1 MKRVVCRYPQKVLWW
16 RSIESSNP
24 LEMFSAKTA
33 GKIRKTQQLAAA
45 HGFQFIIE
53 PVTED
58 FLDRFV
64 PIYSDFIQHISGTLH
79 DVRSAIL
86 HAKHHY
92 PYQVISFYQEKNLL
106 GALIFSNRSDHL
118 AVAYRV
124 VPHRLPVQTPIS
136 ISYVG
141 EMYFNQ
147 YAVDQKKRFITHGSD
162 RNCYGHALALGLAD
176 YKYRIG
182 YAPRLT
188 PKFSDVPPEE
198 YFDWD
203 EKSIVYILLQP
214 SKGEIIADALLL
226 APSKKVATE
235 TLTQYAMFQ
244 KPPSPRLTMK
254 Y

>member
-33 GKIRKTQQLAAA
+33 GKIRQTQQLAAA

-92 PYQVISFYQEKNLL
+92 PYQVISFYQEKN
-106 GALIFSNRSDHL
+106 
-118 AVAYRV
+118 
-124 VPHRLPVQTPIS
+124 
-136 ISYVG
+136 
-141 EMYFNQ
+141 
-147 YAVDQKKRFITHGSD
+147 RFITHGSD

-182 YAPRLT
+182 YAPRIT

-203 EKSIVYILLQP
+203 EKSVVYILLQP